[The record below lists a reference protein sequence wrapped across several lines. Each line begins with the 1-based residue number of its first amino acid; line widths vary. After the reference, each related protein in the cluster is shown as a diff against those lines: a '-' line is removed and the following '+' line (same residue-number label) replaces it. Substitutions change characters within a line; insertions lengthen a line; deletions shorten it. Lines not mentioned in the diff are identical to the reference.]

1 MELGLNLENFNI
13 MLVQWKGGH
22 KKKQYVGGN
31 CLKRGAWTVCRFKRG
46 GLAKTGQCTLC
57 RLLAFARLGFPTL
70 HSLN

>member
-1 MELGLNLENFNI
+1 MMENFNI

-22 KKKQYVGGN
+22 KKNNMLGELPEKGW
-31 CLKRGAWTVCRFKRG
+31 RGQFTDLREG

-57 RLLAFARLGFPTL
+57 RLLVFGRLGFPTL